1 MERIFTILLEQ
12 EFYLIKEFEAR
23 RLASEKIAF
32 NCYGRYK
39 GSGLAFGAF
48 LSLKNRL
55 FCLLFDNGGDRFRRD
70 KNAIKLH
77 VEAQASRKSPGHLIS
92 ANYGNVAY
100 A

>member
-1 MERIFTILLEQ
+1 MF
-12 EFYLIKEFEAR
+12 
-23 RLASEKIAF
+23 
-32 NCYGRYK
+32 
-39 GSGLAFGAF
+39 
-48 LSLKNRL
+48 
-55 FCLLFDNGGDRFRRD
+55 FDNGGDRFRRD